1 MKKTQKKHWYKIHI
15 GECPVCGRDQ
25 SYRER
30 VYGKKPKNYKKRYVY
45 LPDTQ
50 TYDHC
55 MGEYNPRLIYN
66 V

>member
-1 MKKTQKKHWYKIHI
+1 MTKKRKPHKEHWYKIYI

-30 VYGKKPKNYKKRYVY
+30 VYGSKPEKREERYFY
-45 LPDTQ
+45 LPDNF

-55 MGEYNPRLIYN
+55 MGY
-66 V
+66 

>member
-1 MKKTQKKHWYKIHI
+1 MTSVEENEPTKYWYFFWW

-30 VYGKKPKNYKKRYVY
+30 RYTPKPENIDERYGW
-45 LPDTQ
+45 LPQ
-50 TYDHC
+50 TACCDI
-55 MGEYNPRLIYN
+55 GYN